1 MIITC
6 ISEGGT
12 RQGVLKVGPQNMEVG
27 MCTFESEQMKKEKE
41 GEEQAV
47 LVRGAEV
54 TWLPRERW
62 LGRGRCFW

>member
-1 MIITC
+1 
-6 ISEGGT
+6 
-12 RQGVLKVGPQNMEVG
+12 MEVG